1 MKVYYNAALKEYA
14 RILRNNMT
22 NAEKATWRM
31 LKGKQ
36 LKGYDFHRQKPIGNY
51 IADFYCYD
59 LRLVIEI
66 DGITHLDKEVQKRDK
81 LKENYI
87 NSIGLNILRFTDDI
101 VLGNCNI
108 VERQILDYIESYQ
121 KEHIT

>member
-36 LKGYDFHRQKPIGNY
+36 FKGYDFHRQKPIGNY
-51 IADFYCYD
+51 IADFYCYG

-101 VLGNCNI
+101 VLGNWNI
-108 VERQILDYIESYQ
+108 VERQIFDYIENYK